1 MMRLLQYENGEF
13 SLTMFPNHKIPE
25 YAILS
30 HTWGRDSEE
39 VDFID
44 IVEKKG
50 RDKSGYKKL
59 RFCAEQA
66 ARDGLLYFWIDTCCI
81 NKSSSAEL
89 DEAIR
94 SMFRWYGAA
103 ARCYVYLSDV
113 PEPKGPA
120 STVESAFAKS
130 RWFTR
135 GWTLQELI
143 APKSIEFFSQ
153 KGEPLGHK
161 GSRLQQIHEI
171 TGVAIEALRG
181 RPISQFSVADR
192 MSWAARRETT
202 REEDAAY
209 CLLGIFEI
217 HIPIMYG
224 EGKQNALARLQREI
238 RILSDPASVVPTDAP
253 WIVPFER
260 NPRFTGRETQLAQ
273 LEDKLFAKDHT
284 ARTAVTGLGGVGKTA
299 LVLEL
304 LFRTKNKHMNCSI
317 IWIPATNSESLH
329 QGYLEAAHQ
338 LEIPGWEDG
347 KADVK
352 KLVQEHLSNKYAR
365 QWLLVFDNADDLDM
379 WTSTPR
385 IPVGHETETAASL
398 GSDRLIDCLPRN
410 KQGCIIFTTRDRRVA
425 VKLAQENVI
434 ELLELD
440 NEAATE
446 LLKKH
451 LARPGLAEN
460 QRDVAALL
468 TELTNL
474 PLAIVQAAAYI
485 NENGIEL
492 ADYISLLKEK
502 EEEIIDLLSEE
513 FEDNGRYRNVN
524 NPVAT
529 TWLISFERIRQR
541 DSLAAEYLSFMACIE
556 TKDIPQSL
564 LPPGPSR
571 KKEMDAVGT
580 LGAYSFVSRRPADL
594 ALDLHRLVH
603 LATRN
608 WLRKEGLLV
617 EWTER
622 AIERLEDVFPD
633 NEHKNRAIWR
643 IYLPHVQ
650 YVLESD
656 VINKEGEKRLALIWR
671 YGMCLCSDGRWNEAE
686 ESFTQILEVEKKVL
700 GEEHPSTLTSMA
712 NLASTY
718 SNQGRWKEAEELEVQ
733 VKNTSLKILGK
744 EHPSTLT
751 SMANLASTYRDQG
764 RWKEAEELEVQV
776 KNTSLK
782 ILGKEHPS
790 TLTSMANLA
799 STYINQGR
807 WREAEELQAQE
818 LDICSRI
825 LGENHPDTLISMQNL
840 AVIWK
845 TVGRNAEAVKL
856 LQKCVVLRKQ
866 VLGDSHPYTLSS
878 STMLIKWQAEIL
890 NI

>member
-1 MMRLLQYENGEF
+1 MRLLQYENGEF
-13 SLTMFPNHKIPE
+13 SLIKFPDHKIPE

-30 HTWGRDSEE
+30 HTWGLDSEE

-59 RFCAEQA
+59 RFCGEQA

-81 NKSSSAEL
+81 DKSSSAEL

-113 PEPKGPA
+113 PEPKGLA
-120 STVESAFAKS
+120 VTVESVFAKS

-143 APKSIEFFSQ
+143 APKSVEFFSQ
-153 KGEPLGHK
+153 KGETLGHK

-171 TGVAIEALRG
+171 TGVAIEALQG
-181 RPISQFSVADR
+181 RSISQFSVADR

-224 EGKQNALARLQREI
+224 EGKQNALARLRKEI
-238 RILSDPASVVPTDAP
+238 QILSDPVSVVSTDAR
-253 WIVPFER
+253 WIMPFER
-260 NPRFTGRETQLAQ
+260 NPRFIGRETQLAQ

-284 ARTAVTGLGGVGKTA
+284 TRTAITGLGGVGKTQ

-304 LFRTKNKHMNCSI
+304 LFRTKKKHMNCSI

-338 LEIPGWEDG
+338 LEIPGWEDE
-347 KADVK
+347 KTDVK
-352 KLVQEHLSNKYAR
+352 KLVQEHLSNKYTN

-385 IPVGHETETAASL
+385 IPVGHETETAASQ
-398 GSDRLIDCLPRN
+398 GSSRLIDCLPRN

-434 ELLELD
+434 ELSELD

-460 QRDVAALL
+460 QRDAAALL
-468 TELTNL
+468 TELTYL

-492 ADYISLLKEK
+492 ADYMSLLKEK

-513 FEDNGRYRNVN
+513 FEDNGRYRNVK

-529 TWLISFERIRQR
+529 TWLISFEQIRQR
-541 DSLAAEYLSFMACIE
+541 DSLAAEYLSFMACVE

-580 LGAYSFVSRRPADL
+580 LSAYSFVSRRPADL

-617 EWTER
+617 EWAER

-633 NEHKNRAIWR
+633 DEHKNRAIWR
-643 IYLPHVQ
+643 MYLPHAR

-656 VINKEGEKRLALIWR
+656 VINKEGEKRLALVRR
-671 YGMCLCSDGRWNEAE
+671 YGMCLSSDGRWNEAE
-686 ESFTQILEVEKKVL
+686 ESFTQVLRVERKAL
-700 GEEHPSTLTSMA
+700 GEEHPSTLASMA
-712 NLASTY
+712 NLASTFW
-718 SNQGRWKEAEELEVQ
+718 NQGRWKEAEELEVQ
-733 VKNTSLKILGK
+733 VKDTSLRVLGE
-744 EHPSTLT
+744 EHPSTLA
-751 SMANLASTYRDQG
+751 SMANLASTYRNQG
-764 RWKEAEELEVQV
+764 RWKEAEEL
-776 KNTSLK
+776 
-782 ILGKEHPS
+782 
-790 TLTSMANLA
+790 
-799 STYINQGR
+799 
-807 WREAEELQAQE
+807 QAQE
-818 LDICSRI
+818 LGICSRV

-840 AVIWK
+840 ALIWK
-845 TVGRNAEAVKL
+845 AVGRNTESVQL

-866 VLGDSHPYTLSS
+866 VLGGSHPYTLSS
-878 STMLIKWQAEIL
+878 SAMLIEWQAEIL
-890 NI
+890 SI